1 MTPPG
6 IEYATLKIAMQL
18 ALATE
23 PQSAKQL
30 VNQHQSLLD
39 DLPIENHAAA
49 YRVADWLETL
59 AARSLVA
66 IVPPAQKRGPT
77 RYRWLGAIH
86 SVPTR
91 HSSTGA
97 NP

>member
-1 MTPPG
+1 MTAPG
-6 IEYATLKIAMQL
+6 VEVATLKIAMQL
-18 ALATE
+18 AAAPL
-23 PQSAKQL
+23 PMSAREL
-30 VNQHQSLLD
+30 VRQHQQMLD
-39 DLPIENHAAA
+39 GLEIENHAAA
-49 YRVADWLETL
+49 YQVADWLENL
-59 AARSLVA
+59 AARDLVA

-77 RYRWLGAIH
+77 RYQWLGAIR